1 MKSKKQLKKYDPP
14 IKTPTKQTWGDAKQ
28 VAAIFGLART
38 PLYRLAKEGRIKS
51 ASLVSGNAN
60 RGKRLFDLTS
70 IESLLNG
77 LAGGGK

>member
-1 MKSKKQLKKYDPP
+1 MNHSSPNQTGL
-14 IKTPTKQTWGDAKQ
+14 KQTWGDAKQ

-38 PLYRLAKEGRIKS
+38 PLYRLAKEGRVRS
-51 ASLVSGNAN
+51 ASLLSGNAS

-77 LAGGGK
+77 LAGGAA